1 MAENKRRGHPKGTG
15 IDDLRRLKDIARLMA
30 AEPALKPTTAIRSL
44 GYSNP
49 SVIRRLRDKFNAEA
63 EALIAEAR
71 RDLGLDIAEH
81 SSRPERVGA
90 PAASTSRRPTQ
101 PREPEPRHSLLRLAH
116 AAKLTSAEP
125 TPTVEPAAAPRASN
139 EIGPMSSSADASSA
153 TAAPPL
159 GTAPSA
165 EITLVEIGFRAAAVA
180 MRQHLSICAQVAHIP
195 AVAAFIRQ
203 QMFLTELM
211 LGVGLPSPQ
220 PTSTRH

>member
-1 MAENKRRGHPKGTG
+1 
-15 IDDLRRLKDIARLMA
+15 MA

-49 SVIRRLRDKFNAEA
+49 SIIRRLRDKFNAEA
-63 EALIAEAR
+63 EVLIAEAR
-71 RDLGLDIAEH
+71 RDLGLDIAEQ

-90 PAASTSRRPTQ
+90 PAAGTSRRPTQ

-139 EIGPMSSSADASSA
+139 EIGPMSPSAD
-153 TAAPPL
+153 AAPPL